1 MLGRKIIFP
10 KEKQL
15 LLSLAQYQPLLLL
28 KETVGERGA
37 ANWFGG
43 LV

>member
-1 MLGRKIIFP
+1 MLGGKIIFP

-15 LLSLAQYQPLLLL
+15 LLSLAQHQPLLLL
-28 KETVGERGA
+28 KETVAERGA

>member
-1 MLGRKIIFP
+1 MLGGKIIFP

-15 LLSLAQYQPLLLL
+15 LLSLAQHQPLLLL